1 MLGDVAGKPGEE
13 RAAYAAEAGQ
23 EADGAGQKTAGDEL
37 GHERDSGRENWPQ
50 AEAGQEKTSGGDG
63 WLRY

>member
-1 MLGDVAGKPGEE
+1 MLGDVSGEPGEE

-37 GHERDSGRENWPQ
+37 GHQRDGGGEDRSQ
-50 AEAGQEKTSGGDG
+50 AEAGQEETGG
-63 WLRY
+63 